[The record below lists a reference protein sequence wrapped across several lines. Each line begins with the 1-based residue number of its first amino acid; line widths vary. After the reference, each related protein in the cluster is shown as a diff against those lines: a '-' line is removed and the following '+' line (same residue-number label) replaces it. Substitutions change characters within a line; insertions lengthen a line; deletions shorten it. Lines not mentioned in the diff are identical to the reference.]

1 MAQPSNRVV
10 TAEQLSKADY
20 RNQFA
25 EMATSPDDFG
35 SGDTSLILA
44 TVPFLPPGDNFV
56 DIPLYPIGLAQNFAY
71 NEGLVGQMVPEIG
84 SARKTNTAGS
94 GMGSGTISKLIV
106 HGNSL
111 VASIYRPVLAFIN
124 STETL
129 SKLTKKMAGADGD
142 ANWIKGMVLQD
153 VDLFSAELTDYV
165 DRVVA
170 QGGMNSV
177 LFKVPFGLMEIRRD
191 NRQRVIAINFLE
203 QCGMRGTQAGL
214 NAGQFQ
220 LVDSLSFEF
229 ERVRPLLA
237 AGPFSLSDDTAIG
250 I

>member
-1 MAQPSNRVV
+1 MAQPSSRIVN
-10 TAEQLSKADY
+10 TEQLEKADW
-20 RNQFA
+20 RNQFV
-25 EMATSPDDFG
+25 EVATSADDFA

-44 TVPFLPPGDNFV
+44 TVPFLPQGDNFV
-56 DIPLYPIGLAQNFAY
+56 DIPLYPVGLAQSFAY
-71 NEGLVGQMVPEIG
+71 NEGLIGQMVPELG
-84 SARKTNTAGS
+84 SARKINTAGS
-94 GMGSGTISKLIV
+94 SMGSGNISKLIV

-111 VASIYRPVLAFIN
+111 VASLYRPVLAFIN
-124 STETL
+124 SCDTL
-129 SKLTKKMAGADGD
+129 SKITDKLTGGERAE
-142 ANWIKGMVLQD
+142 WIKGMVVQD

-177 LFKVPFGLMEIRRD
+177 LFKIPFGLVEVRRD
-191 NRQRVIAINFLE
+191 PRQRVVALNFLE
-203 QCGMRGTQAGL
+203 QCGLRGTQAGL

-220 LVDSLSFEF
+220 MIDQLSFEF

-237 AGPFSLSDDTAIG
+237 VGPFSLSNDTAIG